1 MQRWGNEERKKWSQ
15 GKRTITVAIHTTHR
29 TPSPTIAAIF
39 ETKRIL
45 QKGFYNILPPV
56 YWLKNVSKSNYSALL
71 LTANDE
77 VHTHTRSRT
86 NPHTTSHNNH
96 ISTNDDKKKVIV
108 EQKPSENNLLFQK
121 QLQKTF
127 TLCRMINPI
136 ARILLALLLLL
147 LSKHVTFHCAKLNVL
162 CMNCF
167 RLVKKRWKKEHR
179 EGIPCYN
186 KRNECETRKKE
197 RIERYRKENMHETT
211 LFSTWYHQ
219 KMKMSPDSNSKV
231 MHTQQGL

>member
-1 MQRWGNEERKKWSQ
+1 MRKWREKKMVTRKADNHRRHPHHSSYPPYTHYCCHLWNR
-15 GKRTITVAIHTTHR
+15 KNIT
-29 TPSPTIAAIF
+29 
-39 ETKRIL
+39 
-45 QKGFYNILPPV
+45 KGFYNILPLV

-77 VHTHTRSRT
+77 VHTHTRSLT
-86 NPHTTSHNNH
+86 NPHTASHNNH
-96 ISTNDDKKKVIV
+96 ISTNDEKKKVIV

-147 LSKHVTFHCAKLNVL
+147 SKHVTFHCAKLNVL

-167 RLVKKRWKKEHR
+167 RLVIKRRKKPAQRGHTVLR
-179 EGIPCYN
+179 Q
-186 KRNECETRKKE
+186 RNECKTKKKNE
-197 RIERYRKENMHETT
+197 RELKDIERKICTKLHYFPLDTI
-211 LFSTWYHQ
+211 S